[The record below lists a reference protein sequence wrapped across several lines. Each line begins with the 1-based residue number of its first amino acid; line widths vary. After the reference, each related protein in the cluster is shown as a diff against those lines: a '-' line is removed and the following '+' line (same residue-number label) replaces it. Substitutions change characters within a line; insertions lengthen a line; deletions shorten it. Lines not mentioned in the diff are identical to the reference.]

1 MNDLIATQL
10 KKCKA
15 DMSKALDYTESELT
29 KIRAGKASP
38 DMLDGILVDY
48 YGTDTP
54 LSQVSNINTTDAR
67 TIVVKPWEKTM
78 IGPIEKAILD
88 SNIGI
93 TPQNDGDVIHLNI
106 PPLTEERRKD
116 LVKNVKEEAEKGKV
130 VVRNIRKETNDAI
143 KKLKSEGISE
153 DELKAGED
161 EVQKL
166 TDHFT
171 SEIDKTS
178 ETKEKDIMTI

>member
-1 MNDLIATQL
+1 MNELIQDQL

-15 DMSKALDYTESELT
+15 DMAKALEFAEGELT

-48 YGTDTP
+48 YGTETP
-54 LSQVSNINTTDAR
+54 LAQVSNINTTDAR
-67 TIVVKPWEKTM
+67 TIVVKPWEKTL
-78 IGPIEKAILD
+78 IGPIEKAIID

-93 TPQNDGDVIHLNI
+93 TPQNDGDTIHLNV
-106 PPLTEERRKD
+106 PPLTEERRRD

-130 VVRNIRKETNDAI
+130 VVRNIRKDANDAI
-143 KKLKSEGISE
+143 KKLKSDGISE
-153 DELKAGED
+153 DEIKAGEE

-171 SEIDKTS
+171 SEIDKAS
-178 ETKEKDIMTI
+178 ERKEKDIMTI